1 MSLKKKLEAIEKEV
15 RNLTSPV
22 DEYEKVLIVQ
32 LLAPLSKS
40 NQVVLEEGESSKVT
54 PEETDR
60 ELSKEE
66 IESRLNANE
75 KKALNWLRENVDLRK
90 CSKALVFVTPW
101 EWLVQVP
108 ELNLSYLKPC
118 SLTTSSTNSAK

>member
-22 DEYEKVLIVQ
+22 NEDEKVLIVQ

-40 NQVVLEEGESSKVT
+40 KRVVLEGEEIPET
-54 PEETDR
+54 IPEETDR

-75 KKALNWLRENVDLRK
+75 KEALNWLRENVDLK
-90 CSKALVFVTPW
+90 ECSKALVFVTPW

-108 ELNLSYLKPC
+108 DKV
-118 SLTTSSTNSAK
+118 

>member
-22 DEYEKVLIVQ
+22 DEDKKVLIVQ

-40 NQVVLEEGESSKVT
+40 NQVVLEGEESFETIPK
-54 PEETDR
+54 ETDR

-75 KKALNWLRENVDLRK
+75 KKALNWFRENVALRK

-108 ELNLSYLKPC
+108 ELELQHSC
-118 SLTTSSTNSAK
+118 

>member
-1 MSLKKKLEAIEKEV
+1 MSLKKKLETIEKEV

-22 DEYEKVLIVQ
+22 DEDEKVLIVQ

-40 NQVVLEEGESSKVT
+40 NRVVLEGEEI
-54 PEETDR
+54 PEMILEETDR
-60 ELSKEE
+60 ELPKEE

-75 KKALNWLRENVDLRK
+75 KEALNWLRENVDLKK

-108 ELNLSYLKPC
+108 DKV
-118 SLTTSSTNSAK
+118 